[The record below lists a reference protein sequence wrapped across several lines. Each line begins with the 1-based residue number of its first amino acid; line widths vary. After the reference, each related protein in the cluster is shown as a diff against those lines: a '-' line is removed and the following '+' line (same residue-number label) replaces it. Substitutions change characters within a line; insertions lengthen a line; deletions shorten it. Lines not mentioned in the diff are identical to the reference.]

1 LLSLLEHHESKT
13 VAVDLRACQVTFP
26 DGLVH
31 AFEIDEA
38 RRETLLQ
45 GLDPVTI
52 AASHEEAIAAYQR
65 KDLEARPW
73 VWLRSR

>member
-1 LLSLLEHHESKT
+1 

-26 DGLVH
+26 DGSVH

-52 AASHEEAIAAYQR
+52 AENHEEDIAAYQR
-65 KDLEARPW
+65 KDREARPW
-73 VWLRSR
+73 VWLRGS